1 MSVVGSSGW
10 IEYALDGPNAEA
22 LRAPLSD
29 FDRLI
34 VPASSIFEANRVA
47 LRERGQ
53 PVALTLAATMRQGRV
68 VDLDACAAVEAAELA
83 SMRRPDDGTP

>member
-1 MSVVGSSGW
+1 M
-10 IEYALDGPNAEA
+10 
-22 LRAPLSD
+22 
-29 FDRLI
+29 I
-34 VPASSIFEANRVA
+34 VPASSVFEAYRVA

-53 PVALTLAATMRQGRV
+53 PVTLMLAATMRKERV